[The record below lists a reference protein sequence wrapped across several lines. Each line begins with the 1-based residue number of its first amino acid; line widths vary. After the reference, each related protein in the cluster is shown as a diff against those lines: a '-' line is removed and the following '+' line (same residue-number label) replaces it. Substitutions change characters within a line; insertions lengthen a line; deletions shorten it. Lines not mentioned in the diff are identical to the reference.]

1 MANQALRIEVNQQD
15 LHNVR
20 TLLAG
25 IGHAVPR
32 ITRMAVNR
40 TLAGVKTDATNEVAK
55 VITPK
60 KAEIRKTIS
69 VKKYE
74 FRGDDSA
81 YVRCKGRRMALIH
94 FKARPTKKGVTVQVL
109 KSEPRSLIK
118 HAFIATMK
126 SGHKGVFWRKEWGG
140 KRGSVRP
147 GRKFGPEFTDY
158 GSLPGK
164 YRIPISERFS
174 FAVPEVL
181 GHPPT
186 IKAVLDLA
194 GPRLKKNME
203 HALNYELSKLR

>member
-1 MANQALRIEVNQQD
+1 MRVEVSQQD
-15 LHNVR
+15 LYNVR

-25 IGHAVPR
+25 IGNAVPK
-32 ITRMAVNR
+32 ITRMAVNK
-40 TLAGVKTDATNEVAK
+40 TLAGVRTDATNEVSK

-60 KAEIRKTIS
+60 KAEIRKAIS
-69 VKKYE
+69 VKKM
-74 FRGDDSA
+74 GAADDSA

-109 KSEPRSLIK
+109 KSESRSLIK

-126 SGHKGVFWRKEWGG
+126 TGHKGVFWRRMKD
-140 KRGSVRP
+140 
-147 GRKFGPEFTDY
+147 GRRVPR
-158 GSLPGK
+158 LP
-164 YRIPISERFS
+164 IQELFS
-174 FAVPEVL
+174 FALPEVL

-203 HALNYELSKLR
+203 QALNYELSKLR